1 MKSWKKSRSDPKS
14 YLESDKDGSTVIQSR
29 EYRISMAKPPFSEAF
44 EITAV
49 RPVANVSLDEYNISE
64 KLMERISKKVLKEY
78 LFQVLQELEKVHLFR
93 H

>member
-1 MKSWKKSRSDPKS
+1 MKSWKKAEAILKVIWR
-14 YLESDKDGSTVIQSR
+14 SDKDGSTVIQSR

-64 KLMERISKKVLKEY
+64 KLMERISKK
-78 LFQVLQELEKVHLFR
+78 R
-93 H
+93 